1 MKQETANE
9 LKGLQGQPFD
19 LVVVR
24 RIPPSKGDLVAFPF
38 DQPII
43 GEGHPMGVTAQIID
57 HLLRIFQGRPT
68 VNHPLL
74 MIKIREQ
81 SFEGRGFL

>member
-9 LKGLQGQPFD
+9 LKSLQGQQFD
-19 LVVVR
+19 FVVVR
-24 RIPPSKGDLVAFPF
+24 RIPPSKAHLGAFKF

-43 GEGHPMGVTAQIID
+43 GEGYPMGVTAQIV
-57 HLLRIFQGRPT
+57 HHFFRMLQWRPT

-74 MIKIREQ
+74 MIKIRD
-81 SFEGRGFL
+81 